1 MASKPPTSVFNP
13 QRLDALRFAQAGARL
28 DGDPPLADFR
38 RLASDL
44 HAPADASERVR
55 WSAEGE
61 MRAGPSGGAPQ
72 AWLHLRADARVPLT
86 CQRCLGPV
94 QTPIEVDRWFR
105 FVADEA
111 TAEAQDDD
119 SEEDLLAL
127 EPRPSLIEII
137 EDELIMSLPLVPVH
151 ERCPQPLPDG
161 SVSQAEGGKGGGSE
175 RPHPFAG
182 LAKLK
187 GRS

>member
-13 QRLDALRFAQAGARL
+13 QRLDALRFAQAGAQL

-44 HAPADASERVR
+44 HAPADPSERVR
-55 WSAEGE
+55 WNAEGE

-72 AWLHLRADARVPLT
+72 AWLHLRAEARVPLT

-127 EPRPSLIEII
+127 EPRPSLIEVI
-137 EDELIMSLPLVPVH
+137 EDELILSLPLVPVH

-161 SVSQAEGGKGGGSE
+161 ADTQAAEANGAGSE

-187 GRS
+187 GRP

>member
-1 MASKPPTSVFNP
+1 MATKPPTSVFNP

-44 HAPADASERVR
+44 HAPADTSERVR

-61 MRAGPSGGAPQ
+61 MRTGPSGGAPQ
-72 AWLHLRADARVPLT
+72 AWLHLRAEARVPLT
-86 CQRCLGPV
+86 CQRCLGSA

-105 FVADEA
+105 FVADESV
-111 TAEAQDDD
+111 AEAQDDD

-127 EPRPSLIEII
+127 EPRPSLVEVI

-161 SVSQAEGGKGGGSE
+161 GVSQAEGEKGDGSE

>member
-28 DGDPPLADFR
+28 NGDPPLAGFR
-38 RLASDL
+38 RLATDL
-44 HAPADASERVR
+44 HAPADPNERVL

-61 MRAGPSGGAPQ
+61 MRSGQSGGAPQ
-72 AWLHLRADARVPLT
+72 AWLHLRAEACVPLT

-161 SVSQAEGGKGGGSE
+161 GGSQAEGDQGSGSE

>member
-28 DGDPPLADFR
+28 DGDPPLTAFQ
-38 RLASDL
+38 RLAGDL
-44 HAPADASERVR
+44 HGPVDPEQRVPWR
-55 WSAEGE
+55 AQGE
-61 MRAGPSGGAPQ
+61 MRPGPTGGAAQ
-72 AWLHLRADARVPLT
+72 AWLHLEASTRVPLT
-86 CQRCLGPV
+86 CQRCLAPV
-94 QTPIEVDRWFR
+94 QTSIEVDRWFR

-127 EPRPSLIEII
+127 EPRPSLIDVI
-137 EDELIMSLPLVPVH
+137 EDELILSLPLVPLH
-151 ERCPQPLPDG
+151 ERCPDPLPAAGDG
-161 SVSQAEGGKGGGSE
+161 ADGEKPAGSE
-175 RPHPFAG
+175 RPHPFAA

-187 GRS
+187 GGR

>member
-13 QRLDALRFAQAGARL
+13 QRLDALRFAQAGDQL
-28 DGDPPLADFR
+28 EGDPPLTGFS
-38 RLASDL
+38 RLAVDL
-44 HAPADASERVR
+44 HAPIDPAERVR
-55 WSAEGE
+55 WQARGE
-61 MRAGPSGGAPQ
+61 MRAGPTGGPPQ
-72 AWLHLRADARVPLT
+72 AWLHLEAHAQVPLT
-86 CQRCLGPV
+86 CQRCLAPV

-127 EPRPSLIEII
+127 EPRPSLIEVL
-137 EDELIMSLPLVPVH
+137 EDELIMSLPLVPLH
-151 ERCPQPLPDG
+151 ERCPQPLPEGAGTQVEGEDG
-161 SVSQAEGGKGGGSE
+161 AVSE

>member
-1 MASKPPTSVFNP
+1 MAIRRLRISGASQAICTHRPTPVS
-13 QRLDALRFAQAGARL
+13 ACAGA
-28 DGDPPLADFR
+28 P
-38 RLASDL
+38 
-44 HAPADASERVR
+44 
-55 WSAEGE
+55 
-61 MRAGPSGGAPQ
+61 RARCAPQ

-161 SVSQAEGGKGGGSE
+161 GGSQAEGDQGGGSE